1 VHGEYL
7 FRAEFFFHGGQ
18 MMLQSLWTGMVSFEQ
33 LIGIGEVVTHSPLP
47 HHRTC
52 GSAYGGSAD

>member
-33 LIGIGEVVTHSPLP
+33 LGKKAQLALGPETDSNI
-47 HHRTC
+47 
-52 GSAYGGSAD
+52 AFF